1 MNEASVK
8 YLAYKALLEGEITQD
23 QYNLISEINFL
34 KMLGIKGGAMLKAMK
49 AASGTLSDTYGN
61 EKLQGV
67 QDAAS
72 TQMQKLIKQIRQIA
86 NDNEM
91 DENQFVGVVA
101 TILKKAFADA
111 GISDPKTIF
120 AAFDKGAPEVASSV
134 TASSSGES
142 EAASG
147 SPVTSSTIKDEPA
160 AAIAIASDAAPDKE
174 KEIKAAAEA
183 GKLDA
188 DALSQLMSVAASKE
202 TGVSQDVA
210 QKIVLALIDAGRLL
224 KEGKRMNLSVR
235 ARNILESTSRSD
247 VLILEK
253 WHKIAG
259 IKGGLLEEG
268 ADADVLVANIK
279 DKKIKTVKDFI
290 DTVTNLKDDKAAIA
304 DIEKSKSKIVAAVE
318 GDVSFQGFDKRFDE
332 IIKDLKGGQEPDV
345 SPEDKKDEP
354 VKGDAP
360 AVGDDVMKKLKPV
373 LDDIRKKINA
383 EEASDDDVIKVIK
396 YIDGLKAAKVKGGA

>member
-1 MNEASVK
+1 MNEASIK
-8 YLAYKALLEGEITQD
+8 YLAYKTLLEGEITQD

-49 AASGTLSDTYGN
+49 AASGALSDTYGN

-101 TILKKAFADA
+101 TILKKAFVDA

-120 AAFDKGAPEVASSV
+120 AAFDKGASEVASSI
-134 TASSSGES
+134 TASSSGEG
-142 EAASG
+142 EASSG

-160 AAIAIASDAAPDKE
+160 AAIAIASDAAPDKK

-188 DALSQLMSVAASKE
+188 DTLSQLMSVAASKE

-224 KEGKRMNLSVR
+224 KEGRRMNLSAR
-235 ARNILESTSRSD
+235 ARNILERTNRSD
-247 VLILEK
+247 FLITEK
-253 WHKIAG
+253 WQKIAG

-268 ADADVLVANIK
+268 AAADVLVANIK

-290 DTVTNLKDDKAAIA
+290 DTVTNLKDDSAAIA

-332 IIKDLKGGQEPDV
+332 IIKGLKGGQEPDA
-345 SPEDKKDEP
+345 SHEDKKDEP
-354 VKGDAP
+354 SKGNAP
-360 AVGDDVMKKLKPV
+360 AVGEDVMKKLKPI
-373 LDDIRKKINA
+373 LDDIRKKINP
-383 EEASDDDVIKVIK
+383 EEASDDDVVKVIK
-396 YIDGLKAAKVKGGA
+396 YIDGLKAAKIKGGA

>member
-72 TQMQKLIKQIRQIA
+72 MQMQKLIKQIRQIA
-86 NDNEM
+86 NDNKM

-134 TASSSGES
+134 TASSSDGG

-160 AAIAIASDAAPDKE
+160 AAVAIAADAAPEKE

-224 KEGKRMNLSVR
+224 KEGKRMNLSDR
-235 ARNILESTSRSD
+235 ARNILERTNRSD

-253 WHKIAG
+253 WQKIAG

-279 DKKIKTVKDFI
+279 NKKIKTVKDFI
-290 DTVTNLKDDKAAIA
+290 DTVTNLKDDKAAIS

-354 VKGDAP
+354 TKGDAP
-360 AVGDDVMKKLKPV
+360 AVDEDVMKKLKPV

>member
-8 YLAYKALLEGEITQD
+8 YLAYKSLLEGEITQD

-49 AASGTLSDTYGN
+49 AASGTLSDTYGD
-61 EKLQGV
+61 EKMQGV

-72 TQMQKLIKQIRQIA
+72 AQMQKLIKQIRQIA
-86 NDNEM
+86 NDNKM

-120 AAFDKGAPEVASSV
+120 AAFDKGAPEVATSI
-134 TASSSGES
+134 TASSSGEG
-142 EAASG
+142 EATSG

-160 AAIAIASDAAPDKE
+160 AAVAIASDAAPDKE

-188 DALSQLMSVAASKE
+188 DTLSQLISVAAAEK
-202 TGVSQDVA
+202 TGVSQDVS
-210 QKIVLALIDAGRLL
+210 QKIILALIDAGRLL
-224 KEGKRMNLSVR
+224 KEGKRMNLSAR
-235 ARNILESTSRSD
+235 ARNILERTNRSD

-253 WHKIAG
+253 WQKIAG
-259 IKGGLLEEG
+259 IRGSLLEEG

-304 DIEKSKSKIVAAVE
+304 DIEKSKSKIIAAVE

-332 IIKDLKGGQEPDV
+332 IIKDLKGGEVPDAT
-345 SPEDKKDEP
+345 PEDKKDEP
-354 VKGDAP
+354 SKGEAP
-360 AVGDDVMKKLKPV
+360 VVDEDVMKKLKPV
-373 LDDIRKKINA
+373 LDDIRKKIKP
-383 EEASDDDVIKVIK
+383 EDASDDEVIKVIK
-396 YIDGLKAAKVKGGA
+396 YIDGLKAAKVKGGV